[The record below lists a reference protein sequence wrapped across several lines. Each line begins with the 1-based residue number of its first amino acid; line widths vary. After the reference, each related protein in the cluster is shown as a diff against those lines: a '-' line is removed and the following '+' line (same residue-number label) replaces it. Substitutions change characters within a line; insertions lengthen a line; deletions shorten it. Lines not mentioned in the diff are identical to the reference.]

1 MISRV
6 INGNCLEELP
16 KMSDASVDM
25 VCSDP
30 PYELNFMGKSWDNTG
45 IAFDP
50 KLYAELFRVLKPG
63 GLIRMFSATRTYHR
77 VCQAMS
83 NAGFVDM
90 RLRAWVY
97 GSGFPKSL
105 NVGKAI
111 DKSGGPSPLHL
122 LAREDLARAIRKA
135 RERAGMTRKQL
146 AEMFPQYGY
155 VTENWERTDH
165 GFRAPALEDYDK
177 LVSEVGLDP
186 GLREFVRAEDMRSK
200 QEGVSADRH
209 GDGTVYGLAHSG
221 AQYEA
226 TTVVAKKWEGYG
238 TALKPA
244 WEPIICAR
252 KPG

>member
-1 MISRV
+1 MISQV

-16 KMSDASVDM
+16 EMSDASVDM

-50 KLYAELFRVLKPG
+50 KLHAELFRVLKPG

-90 RLRAWVY
+90 RLRAWAY

-105 NVGKAI
+105 NVGNK
-111 DKSGGPSPLHL
+111 
-122 LAREDLARAIRKA
+122 
-135 RERAGMTRKQL
+135 M
-146 AEMFPQYGY
+146 AEMDG
-155 VTENWERTDH
+155 VDE
-165 GFRAPALEDYDK
+165 AK
-177 LVSEVGLDP
+177 LK
-186 GLREFVRAEDMRSK
+186 A
-200 QEGVSADRH
+200 
-209 GDGTVYGLAHSG
+209 
-221 AQYEA
+221 
-226 TTVVAKKWEGYG
+226 WEGYG

>member
-1 MISRV
+1 MISQV
-6 INGNCLEELP
+6 INRNCLEELP
-16 KMSDASVDM
+16 KMPDASVDM

-90 RLRAWVY
+90 RLKAWVY

-105 NVGKAI
+105 NVSVKI
-111 DKSGGPSPLHL
+111 DDMAGAERSLHP
-122 LAREDLARAIRKA
+122 ATED
-135 RERAGMTRKQL
+135 
-146 AEMFPQYGY
+146 AE
-155 VTENWERTDH
+155 
-165 GFRAPALEDYDK
+165 
-177 LVSEVGLDP
+177 
-186 GLREFVRAEDMRSK
+186 
-200 QEGVSADRH
+200 
-209 GDGTVYGLAHSG
+209 
-221 AQYEA
+221 
-226 TTVVAKKWEGYG
+226 KWEGYG

-244 WEPIICAR
+244 WEVIVCAR
-252 KPG
+252 KPE